1 MTPTMK
7 SALLL
12 LALGLPL
19 ALTSAC
25 TPASTTPTS
34 GTTDI
39 AAVEGSAST
48 APVPAVEALPAQ
60 SPEAL
65 ARLSK
70 AYFAGGC
77 FWCLEAV
84 FESIRGVESVVSG
97 YSGGQT
103 NNPTYEEVGGG
114 GTGHAEAVVVYY
126 DSTQIDF
133 PSLVRVYLASID
145 PTQVNGQGPDHG
157 TPYRSILFYQNATE
171 QKAAQDALAKLA
183 PKHKAPLA
191 VEVRAFERFWD
202 AEGYHQDFV
211 VNHPNQPYVV
221 GESLPRRERT
231 LREVPDLVK
240 GGKKGR

>member
-1 MTPTMK
+1 MR

-25 TPASTTPTS
+25 TPASTPTTS
-34 GTTDI
+34 ASADI
-39 AAVEGSAST
+39 ASAEGSAST
-48 APVPAVEALPAQ
+48 APEALPAQ

-77 FWCLEAV
+77 FWCVEAV

-103 NNPTYEEVGGG
+103 QKPTYEEVGSGT
-114 GTGHAEAVVVYY
+114 TGHAEAVAVYY

-157 TPYRSILFYQNATE
+157 TAYRSILFYQNATE
-171 QKAAQDALAKLA
+171 QKLAQDALAKLA

-191 VEVRAFERFWD
+191 VEVKAFERFWD
-202 AEGYHQDFV
+202 AEDYHQDFV

-231 LREVPDLVK
+231 LREVPDLVR